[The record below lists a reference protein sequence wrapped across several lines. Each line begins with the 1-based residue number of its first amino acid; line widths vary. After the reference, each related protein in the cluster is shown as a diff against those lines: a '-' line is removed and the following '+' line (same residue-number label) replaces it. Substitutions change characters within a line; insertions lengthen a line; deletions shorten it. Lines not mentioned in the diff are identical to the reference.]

1 MEFIFECVTVE
12 LAIPNKNNIIV
23 SCIYRKPGSNIDT
36 FCENVERIFENNPH
50 NKTIFLCG
58 DFNIDILKQDR
69 HLSTKHFIDIIY
81 SLGLY
86 PLITKPTR
94 ITKDTAT
101 LIDNIFTNAIDKRT
115 VNGILINDI
124 TDHFPVF
131 SLCNYGVIK
140 KPTEMHIYVR
150 DHTTDNLKC
159 FAEDLD
165 REKWGDI
172 TSATNVDVA
181 YDTFLSAFITKYEKH
196 CPIRR
201 INKKHV
207 NNEKP
212 WITVGIRNA
221 CHKKLL
227 V

>member
-1 MEFIFECVTVE
+1 MT
-12 LAIPNKNNIIV
+12 
-23 SCIYRKPGSNIDT
+23 
-36 FCENVERIFENNPH
+36 
-50 NKTIFLCG
+50 
-58 DFNIDILKQDR
+58 
-69 HLSTKHFIDIIY
+69 
-81 SLGLY
+81 
-86 PLITKPTR
+86 
-94 ITKDTAT
+94 
-101 LIDNIFTNAIDKRT
+101 
-115 VNGILINDI
+115 

-140 KPTEMHIYVR
+140 KPTEMHKYVR

-165 REKWGDI
+165 REKWEDI

-207 NNEKP
+207 NREKT

-221 CHKKLL
+221 CHKKKLL